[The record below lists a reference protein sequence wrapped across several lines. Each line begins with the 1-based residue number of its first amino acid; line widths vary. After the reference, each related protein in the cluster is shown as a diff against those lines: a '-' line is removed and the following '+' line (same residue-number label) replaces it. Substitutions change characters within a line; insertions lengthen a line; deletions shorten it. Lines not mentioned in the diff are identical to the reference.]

1 MQCDEWRSL
10 LLVAV
15 GSHTRSELMVLC
27 VCAVSQTMRV
37 WQKRVLDATNE
48 QKAAADGDAAGEG
61 ETDA

>member
-1 MQCDEWRSL
+1 M
-10 LLVAV
+10 
-15 GSHTRSELMVLC
+15 C
-27 VCAVSQTMRV
+27 VCALSQTMRV